1 MNIKFKFYFYLLFFI
16 LLPIIYPFVKEQH
29 QLFFGF
35 IVIYI
40 FLIYKLH
47 KDFLN
52 PLYSL
57 QKWLKD
63 HQNNENQPQEK
74 TTPTT
79 LIKHLN
85 AESQHLYDDMEEIIQ
100 KQTKR
105 LANKTASLETL
116 YQITSKLNQT
126 RDINELVTSLLK
138 TLINITNASA
148 GAVRL
153 LDNNNDLYLVSSL
166 GFTDENGLEANIA
179 AADCLCGDIALDS
192 NPFVQFSIHTCR
204 KCIGFKGK
212 EKANIG
218 TIFIPIR
225 FQEKTLGIF
234 NLFFDKNP
242 ILDKH
247 IRSLLQT
254 IANHIA
260 IVLDKAKFELEQ
272 QRINL
277 SQERLSIS
285 HEIHDSLA
293 QTLVSL
299 NLQTTVLKNLI
310 KNKKSKES
318 ITTTNEIQESIK
330 QANTELRNLMKKF
343 REGLDPRGLVYS
355 LENLLN
361 QFKKETHI
369 NVFFQQKGKLQ
380 IKQEMEI
387 QIFSIVQETLANI
400 KKHANA
406 KNVRLLLSSNDD
418 ENHLLIEDD
427 GVGINTTHKK
437 QRTNVKTGKHIGL
450 KIMQERATN
459 INAKLTVESDNEGT
473 QVSLFF

>member
-1 MNIKFKFYFYLLFFI
+1 MA
-16 LLPIIYPFVKEQH
+16 YPLEKDQY
-29 QLFFGF
+29 QLFIGLIF
-35 IVIYI
+35 IYI

-47 KDFLN
+47 KNFLN

-57 QKWLKD
+57 QKWLED
-63 HQNNENQPQEK
+63 HREDPQKNLKK
-74 TTPTT
+74 THTSN

-85 AESQHLYDDMEEIIQ
+85 QESQYLYDDMEKIIH
-100 KQTKR
+100 KQTQR

-116 YQITSKLNQT
+116 YQITSKLSQT

-138 TLINITNASA
+138 TLINITSASA

-153 LDNNNDLYLVSSL
+153 LDNNDVLYLISSL
-166 GFTDENGLEANIA
+166 GFTDDEGLEENIA
-179 AADCLCGDIALDS
+179 AADCLCGDISLDS
-192 NPFVQFSIHTCR
+192 NPFVQFSIHTCH

-242 ILDKH
+242 ILDKN

-260 IVLDKAKFELEQ
+260 IVLDKAQFESEQ

-277 SQERLSIS
+277 TQERLSIS

-310 KNKKSKES
+310 KNKKNKES
-318 ITTTNEIQESIK
+318 IATSNEIQESIK

-343 REGLDPRGLVYS
+343 REGLDPKGLVYS

-361 QFKKETHI
+361 QFAKDTNI
-369 NVFFQQKGKLQ
+369 NIFFKQKGKLH
-380 IKQEMEI
+380 IKQEIEI
-387 QIFSIVQETLANI
+387 QIFSIAQETLINI

-406 KNVRLLLSSNDD
+406 KNVRLLLTSKDKN
-418 ENHLLIEDD
+418 NHLLIEDD
-427 GVGINTTHKK
+427 GIGIKKTHNT
-437 QRTNVKTGKHIGL
+437 QANNSKTGNHIGL
-450 KIMQERATN
+450 RIMQERATN
-459 INAKLTVESDNEGT
+459 INAKLTVDSDNEGT

>member
-1 MNIKFKFYFYLLFFI
+1 MNIKFKFYFYLLAF
-16 LLPIIYPFVKEQH
+16 LLLSLTYPLVNEQNN
-29 QLFFGF
+29 LLVGLIF
-35 IVIYI
+35 IYI
-40 FLIYKLH
+40 FLIYQLH

-57 QKWLKD
+57 QKWLAD
-63 HQNNENQPQEK
+63 HKENPQKTNTSSLINDLNE
-74 TTPTT
+74 
-79 LIKHLN
+79 
-85 AESQHLYDDMEEIIQ
+85 ESQHLYDDMEQVIQ
-100 KQTKR
+100 KQIQQ
-105 LANKTASLETL
+105 LAIKTTSLETL
-116 YQITSKLNQT
+116 YQITSELNKT

-138 TLINITNASA
+138 TLINITNSCA
-148 GAVRL
+148 GTVRL
-153 LDNNNDLYLVSSL
+153 LDNNDDLYLVTSL
-166 GFTDENGLEANIA
+166 GLIDKNGQEETIA

-192 NPFVQFSIHTCR
+192 KPFVQFSIHTCH
-204 KCIGFKGK
+204 KCIGFKGQ

-242 ILDKH
+242 VLDKN
-247 IRSLLQT
+247 IRALLQT

-260 IVLDKAKFELEQ
+260 IVLDKTKFEIEQ

-277 SQERLSIS
+277 TQERLSIS

-299 NLQTTVLKNLI
+299 NLQTTVLKKLI
-310 KNKKSKES
+310 KTNKNKES
-318 ITTTNEIQESIK
+318 ITTTNEIEESIK
-330 QANTELRNLMKKF
+330 QANEELRNLMKKF
-343 REGLDPRGLVYS
+343 REGLDPRGLIYS

-361 QFKKETHI
+361 QFKKDTNI
-369 NVFFQQKGKLQ
+369 NIFFQQKGNLH

-387 QIFSIVQETLANI
+387 QIFSIVQETLTNI

-406 KNVRLLLSSNDD
+406 KNVRLLLSSNDKG
-418 ENHLLIEDD
+418 NYLLIEDD
-427 GVGINTTHKK
+427 GIGINKTHKK
-437 QRTNVKTGKHIGL
+437 AKNSKTGNHIGL

-473 QVSLFF
+473 QVSLSF

>member
-1 MNIKFKFYFYLLFFI
+1 MA
-16 LLPIIYPFVKEQH
+16 YPLEKDQY
-29 QLFFGF
+29 QLFIGLIF
-35 IVIYI
+35 IYI

-47 KDFLN
+47 KNFLN

-57 QKWLKD
+57 QKWLED
-63 HQNNENQPQEK
+63 HREDPQKNLKK
-74 TTPTT
+74 THTSN

-85 AESQHLYDDMEEIIQ
+85 QESQYLYDDMEKIIH
-100 KQTKR
+100 KQTQR

-116 YQITSKLNQT
+116 YQITSKLSQT

-138 TLINITNASA
+138 TLINITSASA

-153 LDNNNDLYLVSSL
+153 LDNNDVLYLISSL
-166 GFTDENGLEANIA
+166 GFTDDEGLEENIA
-179 AADCLCGDIALDS
+179 AADCLCGDISLDS
-192 NPFVQFSIHTCR
+192 NPFVQFSIHTCH

-242 ILDKH
+242 ILDKN

-260 IVLDKAKFELEQ
+260 IVLDKAQFESEQ

-277 SQERLSIS
+277 TQERLSIS

-310 KNKKSKES
+310 KNKKNKES
-318 ITTTNEIQESIK
+318 IATSNEIQESIK

-343 REGLDPRGLVYS
+343 REGLDPKGLVYS

-361 QFKKETHI
+361 QFAKDTNI
-369 NVFFQQKGKLQ
+369 NIFFKQKGKLH
-380 IKQEMEI
+380 IKQEIEI
-387 QIFSIVQETLANI
+387 QIFSIAQETLINI

-406 KNVRLLLSSNDD
+406 KNVRLLLTSKDKK
-418 ENHLLIEDD
+418 NHLLIEDD
-427 GVGINTTHKK
+427 GIGIKKTHNT
-437 QRTNVKTGKHIGL
+437 QANNSKTGNHIGL
-450 KIMQERATN
+450 RIMQERATN
-459 INAKLTVESDNEGT
+459 INAKLTVDSDNEGT

>member
-1 MNIKFKFYFYLLFFI
+1 MKIKFKFYTYILIFI
-16 LLPIIYPFVKEQH
+16 LLPITYPIIKEQQ
-29 QLFFGF
+29 QLIIALIF
-35 IVIYI
+35 VYI

-47 KDFLN
+47 QDFLN
-52 PLYSL
+52 PLHSL
-57 QKWLKD
+57 QKWLED
-63 HQNNENQPQEK
+63 HQEKPQK
-74 TTPTT
+74 TNTSS

-85 AESQHLYDDMEEIIQ
+85 QESQYLYDDMEKIIH
-100 KQTKR
+100 KQTQR

-116 YQITSKLNQT
+116 YQITSKLSQT

-138 TLINITNASA
+138 TLINITSASA

-153 LDNNNDLYLVSSL
+153 LDNNNDLYLVNSS
-166 GFTDENGLEANIA
+166 GFIDDNGIEENIA

-234 NLFFDKNP
+234 NLFFDENP

-310 KNKKSKES
+310 KNKKNKES
-318 ITTTNEIQESIK
+318 IITTNEIQENIK
-330 QANTELRNLMKKF
+330 QANTELRRLMRKF

-361 QFKKETHI
+361 QFKKETNI
-369 NVFFQQKGKLQ
+369 NVFFQQKGQLQ

-387 QIFSIVQETLANI
+387 QIFSIVQETLTNI

-406 KNVRLLLSSNDD
+406 KNVRLLLSSND
-418 ENHLLIEDD
+418 EVNHLLIEDD
-427 GVGINTTHKK
+427 GIGINTTYEK
-437 QRTNVKTGKHIGL
+437 QQTNSKTGKHIGL